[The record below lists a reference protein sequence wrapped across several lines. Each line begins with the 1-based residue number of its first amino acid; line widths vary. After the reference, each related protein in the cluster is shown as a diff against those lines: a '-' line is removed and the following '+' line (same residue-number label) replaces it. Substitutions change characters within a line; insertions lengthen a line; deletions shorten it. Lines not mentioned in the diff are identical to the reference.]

1 MVMPENT
8 NKIAAVLRFWYG
20 SRLLVIAESV
30 IIGLVT
36 GFVVVGFRLLLNRN
50 DRLRSA
56 VYQKLAAGGAFY
68 LVLWVLTLVV
78 LGLFLGWMS
87 AQRPMI
93 RGSGIP
99 QIKGALIRK
108 MNLDWKTELPM
119 KVVGGVLGIGAGL
132 SLGREGPSVQ
142 IGAYIGKG
150 VLSLARRPNVERKY
164 LISSGAAAGLAAA
177 FNAPLAGVLFA
188 LEELQKSFS
197 PLLLACAMGASMAGD
212 MVASHF
218 FGLRPAFDF
227 RFIQP
232 LPIGLFPWIVLLG
245 VVSAFLGDL
254 FKRSLYAAQDL
265 YAFLRIPLVARPIV
279 PLLASVPLGFWL
291 FDVTGGGHRLI
302 EALTL
307 RDTPLQI
314 LALLF
319 GAKLLFTALSY
330 GSGTAGGIFLPLL
343 VCGALAGDA
352 FGKIVALLGLAE
364 SGQVLNFMILGM
376 AAFFTA
382 VVKAPVT
389 GAVLIL
395 EMSGNF
401 NHLSG
406 LVLACLS
413 AYVAADLMGSK
424 AVYDVLLTRILR
436 VGGPK
441 TEIRREGMT
450 IVEVPVGY
458 SSLIAHR
465 FITSVEWPKHCLV
478 VGLTRGE
485 DELIPR
491 GNTEILPGDT
501 LAVLMEEDRVGEY
514 KEGLIRLGE
523 NRT

>member
-1 MVMPENT
+1 MRRNSNDIT
-8 NKIAAVLRFWYG
+8 SVLRIWYG
-20 SRLLVIAESV
+20 SRLLVIAES
-30 IIGLVT
+30 IFIGLVT

-56 VYQKLAAGGAFY
+56 IYQKLASGGVVHL
-68 LVLWVLTLVV
+68 LVWILILIAV
-78 LGLFLGWMS
+78 GLLLGWMS
-87 AQRPMI
+87 AKRPMI

-99 QIKGALIRK
+99 QLKGALIRK
-108 MNLDWKTELPM
+108 MNLDWKSELPM
-119 KVVGGVLGIGAGL
+119 KIVGGVLGIGAGL

-142 IGAYIGKG
+142 MGAYVGKG

-164 LISSGAAAGLAAA
+164 LITSGAAAGLAAA
-177 FNAPLAGVLFA
+177 FNAPLAGVIFA

-212 MVASHF
+212 LVAAHF

-232 LPIGLFPWIVLLG
+232 LPITMFPWIVFLG
-245 VVSAFLGDL
+245 VASALLGDL
-254 FKRSLYAAQDL
+254 FKRSLYAAQDIN
-265 YAFLRIPLVARPIV
+265 AFLRIPVVIRPIL
-279 PLLASVPLGFWL
+279 PLLVSIPLGFYL
-291 FDVTGGGHRLI
+291 FDVTGGGHHLI
-302 EALTL
+302 EALTM
-307 RDTPLQI
+307 RDTPLMV

-343 VCGALAGDA
+343 VCGALAGNA
-352 FGKIVALLGLAE
+352 FGKIVSLTGFAE
-364 SGQVLNFMILGM
+364 SGQVLNFTILGM

-401 NHLSG
+401 NHLGG

-424 AVYDVLLTRILR
+424 AVYDVLLTRILKA
-436 VGGPK
+436 GTPAA
-441 TEIRREGMT
+441 TNWREGMT
-450 IVEVPVGY
+450 IVEVPVGA
-458 SSLIAHR
+458 SSLIAHQ
-465 FITSVEWPKHCLV
+465 FVKSVEWPKNCLV
-478 VGLTRGE
+478 VGVTRGE
-485 DELIPR
+485 EELIPR

-501 LAVLMEEDRVGEY
+501 LAVLMEERQVGEY
-514 KEGLIRLGE
+514 KEGLIRMGE